1 MKKLMFILL
10 GALLALGTIPMPA
23 EAVVTYG
30 FHCITYNDSS
40 GTNAGVGQSQLFVDI
55 EPFGAGQVLFRFW
68 NEGPE
73 PSSIADVY
81 FYDGSLLG
89 IAALWD
95 ADEAIDIDGDGADE
109 LGHPDVDFSLGA
121 NPQNLPGIKDLKLSH
136 GFIEDSSDSDPPVRP
151 NGVDPG
157 EWLGIVFDLKPE
169 RIYQDVLTDLGS
181 GAVLI
186 GIHVQGFEH
195 GECGETSN
203 GDDGSDSFVNNHE
216 PIPAPGAI
224 LLGSIGIVLVGWL
237 RRRRAL

>member
-1 MKKLMFILL
+1 MKKLKLIVLA
-10 GALLALGTIPMPA
+10 ALLAVGTLSIPA
-23 EAVVTYG
+23 EAVVTYA

-40 GTNAGVGQSQLFVDI
+40 GTNAGVGQTQLFVDI
-55 EPFGAGQVLFRFW
+55 IPFNSEQVLFRFW

-95 ADEAIDIDGDGADE
+95 ADDAIDIDGDGYDE
-109 LGHPDVDFSLGA
+109 FGHPDVDFSLGA
-121 NPQNLPGIKDLKLSH
+121 NPQNLPGIKELKLSH

-157 EWLGIVFDLKPE
+157 EWLGIIFDLQPGRSYE
-169 RIYQDVLTDLGS
+169 HVLTDLGS

-186 GIHVQGFEH
+186 GIHVQGFTL
-195 GECGETSN
+195 GEEGEA
-203 GDDGSDSFVNNHE
+203 GDGSESFINNHV

-224 LLGSIGIVLVGWL
+224 LLGGIGVVLVGWL
-237 RRRRAL
+237 RRRRTL